1 MFFSGRTVCCLL
13 ITPLILLC
21 PTPNSALSATPAR
34 PNILLI
40 SIDDLND
47 WVGCLGGHPQA
58 STPNIDALAA
68 RGTLFANAHCQAPV
82 CQPSRASL
90 MTSLLPSSTG
100 IYFLNP
106 GIADSPVASK
116 RITLPARFA
125 REGYQML
132 GTGKLFHATS
142 GQVFSRLGEYGG
154 GFGYFGPQPA
164 KKITYQQGHPL
175 WDWGAFPDETKQMPD
190 MQIADWATRALSR
203 PYDSPFFLAVGFFRP
218 HVPMLVP
225 QEWMDEHPRD
235 QIKLPIVSSEDV
247 NDISDYAKHLTT
259 RHHVAPT
266 HRWITDN
273 NEWQHAVQAYLASA
287 TFVDA
292 CVGKVLRALEKS
304 RYRKNTIVVLFSDH
318 GFHLGEKQRWAKRS
332 LWEDGTRVPL
342 IISVPGLPT
351 GQVCTQAAGL
361 IDIYPTL
368 LDLCNMSAENK
379 HEGVTLAPQ
388 LENSQAPR
396 TKPAITTFGPGN
408 HAVRSERWRYIRYRD
423 GSEELYDH
431 RSDPHEWNNLAADPA
446 RKDVM
451 QAHRQH
457 LPKME
462 HPILG
467 KGSTGHQAFESAETL
482 LKKEKTSE
490 SRQPRSDY

>member
-1 MFFSGRTVCCLL
+1 MCFLGRIVSRPLNISLILFFS
-13 ITPLILLC
+13 I
-21 PTPNSALSATPAR
+21 PNSAFSAAQVR

-40 SIDDLND
+40 AIDDLND
-47 WVGCLGGHPQA
+47 WVGCLKGHPQA
-58 STPNIDALAA
+58 LTPNIDALAA

-90 MTSLLPSSTG
+90 MTSLLPSSSG

-106 GIADSPVASK
+106 GIDASPVA
-116 RITLPARFA
+116 REQITLPARYA
-125 REGYQML
+125 REGYQVM
-132 GTGKLFHATS
+132 GAGKLFHTTS
-142 GQVFSRLGEYGG
+142 GQVFSQLGEYGG

-190 MQIADWATRALSR
+190 MQIADWAARALSR
-203 PYDSPFFLAVGFFRP
+203 SYDSPFFLAVGFFRP

-225 QEWMDEHPRD
+225 QEWMDKHPLD
-235 QIKLPIVSSEDV
+235 QIKLPQVSADDV
-247 NDISDYAKHLTT
+247 DDLSPYAKDLTT

-266 HRWITDN
+266 HRWMTDH

-292 CVGKVLRALEKS
+292 CVGKVLRALEAS
-304 RYRKNTIVVLFSDH
+304 RYRENTIVVLFSDH

-342 IISVPGLPT
+342 IISAPGLPT

-368 LDLCNMSAENK
+368 LDLCGMSAEKK
-379 HEGVTLAPQ
+379 HEGITLKPQ
-388 LENSQAPR
+388 LENAAASR
-396 TKPAITTFGPGN
+396 TTPVITTFGPGN

-431 RSDPHEWNNLAADPA
+431 HHDRHEWNNLAHDPVW
-446 RKDVM
+446 KDVM
-451 QAHRQH
+451 HAHRKH
-457 LPKME
+457 VPKSE

-467 KGSTGHQAFESAETL
+467 KGSTGHQAFEAAETL
-482 LKKEKTSE
+482 LKKQNTS
-490 SRQPRSDY
+490 SAR